1 MTTIAILATLDTK
14 ALEVSFL
21 AEAIRT
27 SDAQVVLID
36 IGVLADGGDL
46 VATHTNVEVASLG
59 GTELTELRIDPSRER
74 ASEVMVAGATK
85 LVSRLVDSGEV
96 DGVVGLGGTQG
107 TANCSKVL
115 QSLPYG
121 LPKLMVSTMASGD
134 TSEYVGIKDITMM
147 FSVSDILGL
156 NPLLRRILQNAAA
169 AVVGMARVQVEEH
182 GERERRVIG
191 VTNLGVLTEG
201 TMYALD
207 EIEKAGH
214 ESIVFHAVGSGG
226 RAMEQ
231 LMRSGEIDAVFDY
244 ALGDIVDSMFD
255 GLRSADATR
264 LTVAGELGLP
274 QIVVPGGVDH
284 IGVALAEPNVV
295 PDRYRDRVYTYH
307 NPTILVPRTS
317 PEELTAFGEE
327 IGRRLVDSVG
337 NTVVLI
343 PTGGLSSYSAPGGPL
358 VDATADRALVASL
371 HASIPAGIPVLE
383 VDAGAPDEAFVD
395 RALSELF
402 ALMDAS
408 SASA

>member
-147 FSVSDILGL
+147 FSVSDI
-156 NPLLRRILQNAAA
+156 
-169 AVVGMARVQVEEH
+169 
-182 GERERRVIG
+182 
-191 VTNLGVLTEG
+191 
-201 TMYALD
+201 
-207 EIEKAGH
+207 
-214 ESIVFHAVGSGG
+214 SG
-226 RAMEQ
+226 
-231 LMRSGEIDAVFDY
+231 
-244 ALGDIVDSMFD
+244 
-255 GLRSADATR
+255 
-264 LTVAGELGLP
+264 
-274 QIVVPGGVDH
+274 
-284 IGVALAEPNVV
+284 
-295 PDRYRDRVYTYH
+295 
-307 NPTILVPRTS
+307 
-317 PEELTAFGEE
+317 
-327 IGRRLVDSVG
+327 
-337 NTVVLI
+337 
-343 PTGGLSSYSAPGGPL
+343 
-358 VDATADRALVASL
+358 
-371 HASIPAGIPVLE
+371 
-383 VDAGAPDEAFVD
+383 
-395 RALSELF
+395 
-402 ALMDAS
+402 
-408 SASA
+408 